1 MYVLYCW
8 TRRIW
13 KRKAWYGTVKR
24 QPETNSAS
32 SPALPNTAAKMSS
45 VQQGTEAQRQM
56 LRHILFES
64 KAAQDH
70 LQIMNRDNCGS
81 EEVQNARGGKQKCYV
96 SVQHPTSAASV
107 SGALIG
113 VLSSKDMTSTN
124 ISSTIIGTFFW
135 SKRYGAT
142 TFHTKAFSPH
152 PAAITKYVRGGQWS
166 WTNMS
171 KFVFFQIPELDRCSA
186 NSRNEAIGRWMNPGV
201 CQTLASSC
209 FPGCPWERGKK
220 IGRKS

>member
-13 KRKAWYGTVKR
+13 KRKAWYVKR

-142 TFHTKAFSPH
+142 TFRTKAFSPH
-152 PAAITKYVRGGQWS
+152 PAAITKYVRGGAVIMNKHVKVCFFPNTWIRQVQCKFQEWS
-166 WTNMS
+166 NRQVNES
-171 KFVFFQIPELDRCSA
+171 RRLS
-186 NSRNEAIGRWMNPGV
+186 NS
-201 CQTLASSC
+201 C
-209 FPGCPWERGKK
+209 
-220 IGRKS
+220 